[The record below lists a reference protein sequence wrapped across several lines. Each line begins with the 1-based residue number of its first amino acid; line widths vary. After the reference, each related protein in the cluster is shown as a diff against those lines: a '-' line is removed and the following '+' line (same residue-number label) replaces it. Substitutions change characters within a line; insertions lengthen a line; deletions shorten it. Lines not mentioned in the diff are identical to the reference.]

1 MTNSNDNFTDE
12 AVLNLVKALAV
23 EVADHGS
30 QEAELMFSKTM
41 TDEEIGVV
49 MKANTFLSA
58 FSAVLIQIVERQN
71 PGFARLVMDTWTSDA
86 VQHLV
91 QLAFAEEIE
100 HAAQEIE
107 NSISKI
113 EKEINKEEQ

>member
-1 MTNSNDNFTDE
+1 MNESDSPLTDE
-12 AVLNLVKALAV
+12 AVLNLVRALAV
-23 EVADHGS
+23 EVTDHGS
-30 QEAELMFSKTM
+30 QEAELMFSQTL

-71 PGFARLVMDTWTSDA
+71 PGFARLVVDTWTSDA

-100 HAAQEIE
+100 KAAQEIE
-107 NSISKI
+107 DSISKL
-113 EKEINKEEQ
+113 EKEINKEE